1 MNPERIKIWFDV
13 LTPKEILFFG
23 PMIQQLSKKNKV
35 LVTTRDYS
43 EINELAKIRGLR
55 MRVVGKHGGGKL
67 LGKLNASIDRMG
79 ELAGIVS
86 RFRPDLVISFCS
98 PDASRVAFGLN
109 IRHVGFCNTPHAT
122 AVMRLT
128 VPLLDR
134 LLIPKYIPKREF
146 KVFGM
151 EPSNIIRYN
160 AMDEY
165 VIVKNTAKNPHP
177 LKLRLTK
184 NRTILFRTYETQAA
198 YAGNTSFDTVSA
210 VRTIADGFPEYNVV
224 VLGRYPGQN
233 RNLKRDLDGA
243 AIVLDRMVDNGT
255 ILAIADVFVGSGGTM
270 TTECALRGI
279 PTISYEAIP
288 STIEKYLVRKGLVTR
303 CSDYRKIPLAIRS
316 VLEEDE
322 KARLRRAA
330 KFLDAME
337 DPYNTLESAI
347 MSLPSN

>member
-1 MNPERIKIWFDV
+1 MNIEGLNVWFDV

-23 PMIQQLSKKNKV
+23 PMMRQLSKKNKV

-43 EINELAKIRGLR
+43 EINELAEMRGLH

-67 LGKLNASIDRMG
+67 LGKLNASIGRMG
-79 ELAGIVS
+79 ELTGIAS

-109 IRHVGFCNTPHAT
+109 VRHVGFCNAPHAT
-122 AVMRLT
+122 AVMKLT

-134 LLIPKYIPKREF
+134 LLIPKHIPKREF

-151 EPSNIIRYN
+151 EPSSIIQYN

-184 NRTILFRTYETQAA
+184 NKTILFRTYETQAA
-198 YAGNTSFDTVSA
+198 YADNASFDTVSA
-210 VRTIADGFPEYNVV
+210 VRTIADAFPEYDVV

-233 RNLKRDLDGA
+233 RSLKRDLHGA
-243 AIVLDRMVDNGT
+243 AVVLDRMVDNG
-255 ILAIADVFVGSGGTM
+255 AIFAITDVFVGSGGTM
-270 TTECALRGI
+270 TSESALRGI
-279 PTISYEAIP
+279 PTISYEGIP
-288 STIEKYLVRKGLVTR
+288 NADEKYLVRKGLVTR
-303 CSDYRKIPLAIRS
+303 CNDYKKIPQA
-316 VLEEDE
+316 VGAVMVEDDG
-322 KARLRRAA
+322 ARRARV
-330 KFLDAME
+330 KRFLDSME
-337 DPYNTLESAI
+337 DPYHTLEETI
-347 MSLPSN
+347 RSL